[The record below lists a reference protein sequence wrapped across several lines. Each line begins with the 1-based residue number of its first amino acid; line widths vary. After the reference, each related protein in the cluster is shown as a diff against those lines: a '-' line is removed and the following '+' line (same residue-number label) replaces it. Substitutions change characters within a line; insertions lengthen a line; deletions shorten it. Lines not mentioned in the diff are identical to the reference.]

1 MSLLHEIWLCEFCH
15 YDPENIYKYINFFG
29 SAENAYN
36 AKASDYKKSEYYS
49 HLKKILKAKKSL
61 DTAEKLIEECKRL
74 DIHIMSINDEDYSN
88 YLRNSYL
95 PPRLLFIKGER
106 FNFNDYLFVSIVGSR
121 ASSRPGRM
129 MSNQLGR
136 DLVKCG
142 IIVVS
147 GLAVGID
154 AEAQRG
160 AIEGG
165 GRTVAFLSGGV
176 DKVYPAEN
184 RRLYDQIIE
193 NGAVISER
201 PPGTVGRD
209 YFYQQRNRIMAGI
222 AHGVVVV
229 EGTIKS
235 GTSITI
241 KHATDFSRDIF
252 AVPGS
257 PMSEQYDLPNSLI
270 RDGIPPVL
278 SFEDI
283 IRQYDTREDCIPL
296 LENGIKLLKKP
307 EEAFSAT
314 LDYDFDIED
323 EKIIKYLQSCGDA
336 QLPDDISSN
345 CNIPIHTVSSKL
357 TMLMISDIVIQ
368 EPGNKYILT
377 RRDLF

>member
-1 MSLLHEIWLCEFCH
+1 MSLLHEIWLCEFCK
-15 YDPENIYKYINFFG
+15 YEPETIYRYMNFFG
-29 SAENAYN
+29 SAENAYS
-36 AKASDYKKSEYYS
+36 AKASDYKKSEHYDA
-49 HLKKILKAKKSL
+49 LKKILKAKKSL
-61 DTAEKLIEECKRL
+61 SQAEKLIEECQRK
-74 DIHIMSINDEDYSN
+74 DIHIMSIHDNDYSE

-95 PPRLLFIKGER
+95 PPRILFIKGER

-129 MSNQLGR
+129 MANQLGR

-142 IIVVS
+142 IVVAS

-154 AEAQRG
+154 SEAQKG

-165 GRTVAFLSGGV
+165 GRTIAFLSGGV
-176 DKVYPAEN
+176 DMVYPAEN
-184 RRLYDQIIE
+184 RRLYEQILE
-193 NGAVISER
+193 NGSVISER
-201 PPGTVGRD
+201 PPGTVGRK
-209 YFYQQRNRIMAGI
+209 YFYQHRNRIMAGI

-229 EGTIKS
+229 EGTMKS

-283 IRQYDTREDCIPL
+283 VRQYDTREDCIPL

-314 LDYDFDIED
+314 LDYDFDADD
-323 EKIIKYLQSCGDA
+323 EKILKYLQKCGDA
-336 QLPDDISSN
+336 QLPDAISEH
-345 CNIPIHTVSSKL
+345 CNIPIHTVASKL
-357 TMLMISDIVIQ
+357 TMLMISDFVIQ
-368 EPGNKYILT
+368 EPGNKYLLT

>member
-1 MSLLHEIWLCEFCH
+1 MSLLHEIWLCELCH
-15 YDPENIYKYINFFG
+15 YNPETIYKYLNFFG

-49 HLKKILKAKKSL
+49 SLKKILKAKKSL
-61 DTAEKLIEECKRL
+61 DSAEKLIEECKRL
-74 DIHIMSINDEDYSN
+74 DIHIMSINDEDYSD

-106 FNFNDYLFVSIVGSR
+106 FNFNDYLFISIVGSR

-129 MSNQLGR
+129 MANQLGR

-142 IIVVS
+142 IIVSS
-147 GLAVGID
+147 GLAIGID
-154 AEAQRG
+154 AEAQKG

-165 GRTVAFLSGGV
+165 GRTIAFLSGGV
-176 DKVYPAEN
+176 DRVYPAEN
-184 RRLYDQIIE
+184 RKLYDQIIE

-201 PPGTVGRD
+201 PPGTVGRN
-209 YFYQQRNRIMAGI
+209 YFYQHRNRIMAGI

-229 EGTIKS
+229 EGTMKS

-283 IRQYDTREDCIPL
+283 VRQYDTREDCIPL

-307 EEAFSAT
+307 DEAFSST
-314 LDYDFDIED
+314 LDYEFDKED

-336 QLPDDISSN
+336 QLPDEISEH
-345 CNIPIHTVSSKL
+345 CNLPIHTVSSKL